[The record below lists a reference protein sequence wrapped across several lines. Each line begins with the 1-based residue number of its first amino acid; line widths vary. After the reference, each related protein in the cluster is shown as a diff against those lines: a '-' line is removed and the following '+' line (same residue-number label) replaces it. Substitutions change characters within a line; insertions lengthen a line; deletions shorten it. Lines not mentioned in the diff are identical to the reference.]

1 LFSRVRTGGRHVIGM
16 ELGPERAWDFVEG
29 LEAALMHPRGRALI
43 ANFDSFLAVQY
54 GPSRL

>member
-1 LFSRVRTGGRHVIGM
+1 MVAWAFGS
-16 ELGPERAWDFVEG
+16 PERAWDFVEG
-29 LEAALMHPRGRALI
+29 LEAALMHRRALI